1 MVCSGKMA
9 GKNGGDLIVPRKWYK
24 ILPRESW
31 ERFEK
36 IETSFPWFEVYEL
49 PSEVY
54 ALYEPGQFEEVISYL
69 VQGEERAALVD
80 TGNGIGDIKGL
91 VEELTDLPVTVVN
104 THAHGDH
111 IGMNHAFEE
120 VAIMDTPFSRE
131 VSRQGRSHESMAHFL
146 EEGMVWKPLPDG
158 FDPANYH
165 VSPFEV
171 TRWLRDGDEI
181 DLGGRRLEAIHTP
194 GHSPDSACL
203 LDRGAGLFWTG
214 DIFYNAPLYVYA
226 ANTDLDQFVESYGK
240 MVDLFPHYDRLLP
253 SHNETWVEKGI
264 LRRVLEAARSIRAG
278 EAGEFRE
285 GVRNGIPIRRYDYE
299 GFALIVRA
307 P

>member
-1 MVCSGKMA
+1 
-9 GKNGGDLIVPRKWYK
+9 VP
-24 ILPRESW
+24 
-31 ERFEK
+31 
-36 IETSFPWFEVYEL
+36 
-49 PSEVY
+49 
-54 ALYEPGQFEEVISYL
+54 
-69 VQGEERAALVD
+69 
-80 TGNGIGDIKGL
+80 
-91 VEELTDLPVTVVN
+91 
-104 THAHGDH
+104 
-111 IGMNHAFEE
+111 
-120 VAIMDTPFSRE
+120 
-131 VSRQGRSHESMAHFL
+131 
-146 EEGMVWKPLPDG
+146 
-158 FDPANYH
+158 
-165 VSPFEV
+165 PFEV

-203 LDRGAGLFWTG
+203 LDRGSGLFWTG

-278 EAGEFRE
+278 EVGEFRE